1 MKKIALVGTSP
12 IMLIIANHLSKL
24 GNKITIFDISK
35 KIGGAWSYFKFE
47 KDFISTQTNVIVPD
61 TKFEERNIPLIN
73 EYLR

>member
-35 KIGGAWSYFKFE
+35 KIGGAWSYFKFK
-47 KDFISTQTNVIVPD
+47 KDFICPCVLWDLKHITINQPTN
-61 TKFEERNIPLIN
+61 
-73 EYLR
+73 